1 MTALRQAMRVFWIVL
16 GVGLMALGLVGAF
29 LPTHILGLLLVL
41 GLVLVLRNSVRARRR
56 FVRLHR
62 RHPRFLHPVR
72 RLLRRKPEFWPVVW
86 HEALRAERARL
97 AKQQGVPPYVVFQD
111 VILRAMATVRPQ
123 TLDDMMSLPG
133 IGEAKLRR
141 YGEPFLAVITG
152 DPHP

>member
-1 MTALRQAMRVFWIVL
+1 LTALRQAMRVFWIVL

-86 HEALRAERARL
+86 HEALRAER
-97 AKQQGVPPYVVFQD
+97 V
-111 VILRAMATVRPQ
+111 
-123 TLDDMMSLPG
+123 LPRG
-133 IGEAKLRR
+133 WRRLRR
-141 YGEPFLAVITG
+141 WRRGFRRARPAPDTRAA
-152 DPHP
+152 